1 VTHRELTRKLRLL
14 GCEFDRQARGSHE
27 IWRNPATGGR
37 TTIPNWG
44 GRDLRAGTIGVILRD
59 LGLDRAAFERI

>member
-1 VTHRELTRKLRLL
+1 MTHRELTRKLRLL

-27 IWRNPATGGR
+27 IRRNLVTGGR

-44 GRDLRAGTIGVILRD
+44 GRDLRTGTIRVILRD
-59 LGLDRAAFERI
+59 LGLDRPTFERI